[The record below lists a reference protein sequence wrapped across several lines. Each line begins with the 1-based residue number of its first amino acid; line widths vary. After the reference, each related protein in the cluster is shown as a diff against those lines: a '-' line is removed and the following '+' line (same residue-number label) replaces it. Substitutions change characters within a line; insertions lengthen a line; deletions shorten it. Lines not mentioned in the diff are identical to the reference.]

1 MTTRYIDIPE
11 ELRQVDQSLRTL
23 RQILARLP
31 VAYLLGD
38 KEGVAEQ
45 LQSAIT
51 TTQHLAKH
59 LQTAHD
65 RSTRT

>member
-1 MTTRYIDIPE
+1 MTTYIEMPE
-11 ELRQVDQSLRTL
+11 ALRQVDQSLRTL

-45 LQSAIT
+45 LQTAIT
-51 TTQHLAKH
+51 TTQEIVHH

-65 RSTRT
+65 RVTR